1 MINNTET
8 KTILIIDDDRN
19 NVDILAL
26 DLEDEGY
33 DILIA
38 SDGSKGWDA
47 LQQNKDQIKTILL
60 DRMMPNMNGIEFM
73 NKIKADD
80 SVKDIPVIMQTAAAE
95 KSQVSEGVQAG
106 VYYYL
111 TKPYEKEVML
121 SIVTA
126 AITDY
131 ANFSDLKK
139 ELKQFKQ
146 KLYLV
151 KEAKFEA
158 KDLED
163 VRFLST
169 FLSNFYPDP
178 ERVVFGISEMLLNA
192 VEHGNLGITY
202 EEKTKLM
209 LEGKW
214 AQEIENRLLTD
225 ENKKKSANVYFK
237 KDNDQITLEITD
249 EGKGFNWKDF
259 LEISPERAT
268 HSHGRGIALS
278 STMSF
283 DSIEY
288 IAPGNKVICTVKT

>member
-1 MINNTET
+1 MISNSE
-8 KTILIIDDDRN
+8 KQTILIIDDDRN
-19 NVDILAL
+19 NIDILEI

-33 DILIA
+33 EILTA
-38 SDGSKGWDA
+38 SDGVKGWEV
-47 LQQNKDQIKTILL
+47 LQKNKKKIKTILL
-60 DRMMPNMNGIEFM
+60 DRMMPNMNGIELM
-73 NKIKADD
+73 EKIRADK

-95 KSQVSEGVQAG
+95 RSQVTEGIAAG

-121 SIVTA
+121 SIVKA
-126 AITDY
+126 AVSDY
-131 ANFSDLKK
+131 ANFSGLKK

-158 KDLED
+158 QDLGD
-163 VRFLST
+163 IRFLST

-178 ERVVFGISEMLLNA
+178 ERVVFGISEILMNA

-202 EEKTKLM
+202 KEKTKLM
-209 LEGKW
+209 QDETWG
-214 AQEIENRLLTD
+214 QEIKNRLIQP
-225 ENKKKSANVYFK
+225 ENQGKFVNVCFK
-237 KDNDQITLEITD
+237 KDEEQILLEITD
-249 EGKGFNWKDF
+249 QGKGFDWKRYLDV
-259 LEISPERAT
+259 SPDRVT

-278 STMSF
+278 SAMSF

-288 IAPGNKVICTVKT
+288 VSPGNKVICKVNI